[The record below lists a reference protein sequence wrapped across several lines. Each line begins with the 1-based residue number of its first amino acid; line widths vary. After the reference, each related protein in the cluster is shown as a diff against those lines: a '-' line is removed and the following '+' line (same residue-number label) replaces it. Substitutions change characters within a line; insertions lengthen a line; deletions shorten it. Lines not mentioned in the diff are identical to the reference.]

1 VDFDASTLFASLMV
15 GIVGLAVFV
24 YGRKQSRL
32 PHMLAGL
39 VLMVFPYFIGN
50 LLLMTG
56 IAVGVVAALVVV
68 VRLGW

>member
-1 VDFDASTLFASLMV
+1 VDFDANTLLASLVV

-39 VLMVFPYFIGN
+39 VLMVFPYFVGN
-50 LLLMTG
+50 LILMTG
-56 IAVGVVAALVVV
+56 IAVGVVAALVLV
-68 VRLGW
+68 VRLGL